1 MAMDITKS
9 TLPELLQHISELT
22 ASKKVD
28 ALREIGNLKPALQE
42 ALMLTYH
49 NAIQFDLPPG
59 VPPYKGTD
67 MPENWG
73 YNRLPKE
80 LRKFKYFVKGF
91 NISPIK
97 RESIFIELLESV
109 SAEEAKLVIMI
120 KDKKLTYKGITKKVV
135 MEAMPQIFHGEV
147 AE

>member
-9 TLPELLQHISELT
+9 TLPELLQHISELP
-22 ASKKVD
+22 AAKRVD

-42 ALMLTYH
+42 ALMLVYH
-49 NAIQFDLPPG
+49 NAIQFDLPDG
-59 VPPYKGTD
+59 TPPYKSLD
-67 MPENWG
+67 IPDNWG

-109 SAEEAKLVIMI
+109 SPEEAKLVIMI
-120 KDKKLTYKGITKKVV
+120 KEKKLTYKGITKKVV
-135 MEAMPQIFHGEV
+135 MEAMPQIFNGEI